1 MAPRTTKRR
10 PPTRSKSWIPVA
22 LIVAILG
29 GGYVVADIYD
39 VAPGPLTLSEP
50 WPDPEPFPA
59 ADLPSAS
66 PQVVL
71 APDPDA
77 PVPGD
82 DEVTEFVS
90 EFADDPHVG
99 PDPGILISD
108 AETGRTIAELNAET
122 PKVPASTT
130 KLLTAIAALD
140 AAGATYRFATS
151 VVEGTDSDPEGITLV
166 GSGDLTLDPGAGKPD
181 QAIGRG
187 GIATLAAQVADALA
201 EQGRTKVTDIAV
213 SEDLWEGPRMA
224 PRWDEQELNEGWTI
238 RMTPL
243 ALNLAKIDGQL
254 ARSSEPARDVA
265 EALTDGLAEHG
276 IEVTGEIRFA
286 PTPESAPTLGT
297 VESAPLAELAE
308 YMLVYSD
315 NVLAESLGRLVAVES
330 GYPASFEG
338 AGEAIAARLAD
349 LDVATEGLKLADASG
364 LSSVNKISPRTLV
377 DAMNVITA
385 DHPDLLATVRGL
397 PIAGLEGTLR
407 NRMNDTAAAGVVTA
421 KTGSLR
427 TTATIA
433 GQVHTADGRLLHVA
447 VMTHDWDGSLDQAR
461 MGIDRLLV
469 ALAGCGCSP

>member
-1 MAPRTTKRR
+1 MAPRTTKSRR
-10 PPTRSKSWIPVA
+10 PTRSKSWIPAA
-22 LIVAILG
+22 LVVVILG

-50 WPDPEPFPA
+50 WPDPDPFPS
-59 ADLPSAS
+59 ADLPAAA
-66 PQVVL
+66 PEVVL

-77 PVPGD
+77 PVPGKE
-82 DEVTEFVS
+82 EVAALVHD
-90 EFADDPHVG
+90 FAADPNVG
-99 PDPGILISD
+99 PDPGVLISD
-108 AETGRTIAELNAET
+108 AETGQTLAELNADV

-140 AAGATYRFATS
+140 AAGATYRFATN
-151 VVEGTDSDPEGITLV
+151 VVDGTDSDPEGITLV
-166 GSGDLTLDPGAGKPD
+166 GSGDLTLDPGTGKPD

-187 GIATLAAQVADALA
+187 GVARLAEQVAQALA
-201 EQGRTKVTDIAV
+201 EQGRTKITDIAV
-213 SEDLWEGPRMA
+213 SEELWEGPRMA
-224 PRWDEQELNEGWTI
+224 PRWDEQELNEGWSI

-254 ARSSEPARDVA
+254 ARSTEPARDVA
-265 EALTDGLAEHG
+265 EALADGLAENG
-276 IEVTGEIRFA
+276 IEMTGEIRFA
-286 PTPESAPTLGT
+286 PAPDSAPALGT

-330 GYPASFEG
+330 GFPASFDG
-338 AGEAIAARLAD
+338 AGEAITARLAE
-349 LDVATEGLKLADASG
+349 LGVSTEGLRLADASG

-385 DHPDLLATVRGL
+385 NHPDLLATVRGL

-447 VMTHDWDGSLDQAR
+447 VLTHDWEGSLDQAR

-469 ALAGCGCSP
+469 ELAGCGCSP

>member
-1 MAPRTTKRR
+1 MAPRTPATRT
-10 PPTRSKSWIPVA
+10 PTRSPSWIPVA
-22 LIVAILG
+22 LTVAILG

-39 VAPGPLTLSEP
+39 VVPGPLTLSEP
-50 WPDPEPFPA
+50 WPDPEPFPT
-59 ADLPSAS
+59 ADLPTAS
-66 PQVVL
+66 PHAVL

-82 DEVTEFVS
+82 EEVAALVED
-90 EFADDPHVG
+90 FAADPNVG
-99 PDPGILISD
+99 PDPGVLISD
-108 AETGRTIAELNAET
+108 AATGQSLGELNAEV

-151 VVEGTDSDPEGITLV
+151 VVDGTDSDPEGITLV
-166 GSGDLTLDPGAGKPD
+166 GSGDLTLDPGTGQPD

-187 GIATLAAQVADALA
+187 GIATLGEQVADALA

-224 PRWDEQELNEGWTI
+224 PRWDEQELNAGWSM

-243 ALNLAKIDGQL
+243 ALNLAKVEGQL
-254 ARSSEPARDVA
+254 ARSAEPARDVA
-265 EALTDGLAEHG
+265 DALADALADNG
-276 IEVTGEIRFA
+276 IEVTGEIRFG
-286 PTPESAPTLGT
+286 PTPDSAPVLGT

-330 GYPASFEG
+330 GFPASFEG
-338 AGEAIAARLAD
+338 AGEAIAARLSE
-349 LDVATEGLKLADASG
+349 LGVTTEGLKLADASG

-397 PIAGLEGTLR
+397 PIAGLEGTLQ

-421 KTGSLR
+421 KTGSLL

-461 MGIDRLLV
+461 MAIDRLLV